1 VATLRTEDE
10 KLAILARC
18 CALEKSGG
26 DILAYLR
33 SQHYVTPRAT
43 WINFQKMY
51 LGRKPEKCTDGRPR
65 RKDRIEMDNYQG
77 KKAEDQQKRLD
88 GLKERMDKGMTTREA
103 MANMGFTG
111 KSAAQTYRR
120 IRAYAMETDPEIAA
134 RLPEKIGADDPE
146 NWFKQGEK
154 IPKAVIQ
161 AVINANPVEVF
172 SKIQVEEPK
181 PEPALKTVALGGK
194 FGKYEVNERSNY
206 FAVDVDRVIAIDDVP
221 EFIEELRTAVRL
233 LGIDIER
240 R

>member
-1 VATLRTEDE
+1 MATLRTEDE

-65 RKDRIEMDNYQG
+65 RRDEVKKDQFKG
-77 KKAEDQQKRLD
+77 KNAADRQKRLD
-88 GLKERMDKGMTTREA
+88 GLVERLNKGMTTRQA
-103 MANMGFTG
+103 MQDMGFTG
-111 KSAAQTYRR
+111 GSCGRPGCVYRY
-120 IRAYAMETDPEIAA
+120 IREYALKTNPEIAKM
-134 RLPEKIGADDPE
+134 LPTHLGDDALVTIEDGKVTEAAIKGSP
-146 NWFKQGEK
+146 
-154 IPKAVIQ
+154 A
-161 AVINANPVEVF
+161 EVF
-172 SKIQVEEPK
+172 PKIQVEEPK
-181 PEPALKTVALGGK
+181 PEPALKTIALGGK

-221 EFIEELRTAVRL
+221 EFIEELRTAVRR